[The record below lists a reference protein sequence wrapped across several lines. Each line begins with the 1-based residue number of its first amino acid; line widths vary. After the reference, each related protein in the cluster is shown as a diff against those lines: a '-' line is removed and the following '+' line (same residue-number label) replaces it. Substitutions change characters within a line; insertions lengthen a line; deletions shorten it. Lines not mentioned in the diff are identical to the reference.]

1 MAVIAGMSRTTGRS
15 LEGLGHVRQ
24 SVQDILT
31 TPLGTRVG
39 RRDYGSRL
47 PSLIDLPITEETRIE
62 IYASVAD
69 ALGKWEPR
77 LEVIRVRVDP
87 ASPGRMNVTLSAL
100 YTEDGSETQ
109 IDFTL

>member
-1 MAVIAGMSRTTGRS
+1 MAIVGMSRTTGRF
-15 LEGLGHVRQ
+15 LGGSDHVQQ
-24 SVQDILT
+24 SVLDILT

-47 PSLIDLPITEETRIE
+47 PSLIGSPLTEETRVE

-77 LEVIRVRVDP
+77 LRLVRVQVGSI
-87 ASPGRMNVTLSAL
+87 SPGRVEVRISAL
-100 YTEDGSETQ
+100 YAEQDSEMEME
-109 IDFTL
+109 FTL

>member
-1 MAVIAGMSRTTGRS
+1 M
-15 LEGLGHVRQ
+15 EGLEHVRQ

-47 PSLIDLPITEETRIE
+47 PSLIDSPITEETRIE

-77 LEVIRVRVDP
+77 LRVIRVRVDP
-87 ASPGRMNVTLSAL
+87 AATGQMNVYLSAL
-100 YTEDGSETQ
+100 YTEDDSE
-109 IDFTL
+109 IEMDFTL

>member
-1 MAVIAGMSRTTGRS
+1 MAAIAGMSRTTGRS

-47 PSLIDLPITEETRIE
+47 PSLIDSPITEETRIE

-77 LEVIRVRVDP
+77 LEVIRVRVD
-87 ASPGRMNVTLSAL
+87 AAAAGQMNVFLSAL
-100 YTEDGSETQ
+100 YAEQDIEME
-109 IDFTL
+109 FTL

>member
-1 MAVIAGMSRTTGRS
+1 MAAIAGMSRTTGRY
-15 LEGLGHVRQ
+15 LEGLEHVRQ

-47 PSLIDLPITEETRIE
+47 PSLIDSPITEETRIE
-62 IYASVAD
+62 MYASIAD

-77 LEVIRVRVDP
+77 LRVVRVQVDST
-87 ASPGRMNVTLSAL
+87 SPGRMNVYLSAL
-100 YTEDGSETQ
+100 YAEDDSE
-109 IDFTL
+109 IEMDFTL